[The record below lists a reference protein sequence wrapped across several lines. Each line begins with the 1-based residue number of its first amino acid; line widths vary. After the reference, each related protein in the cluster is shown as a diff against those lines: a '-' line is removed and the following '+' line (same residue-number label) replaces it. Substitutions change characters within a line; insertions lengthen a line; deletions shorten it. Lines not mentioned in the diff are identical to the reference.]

1 MRSAAAILALGW
13 AGFIGLLVT
22 DRQDASPGATA
33 EERAL
38 PTPPIIAMASPP
50 PKPVPDKGKAR
61 EGKRYSDA
69 PERSPTAPR
78 LQGRYVQH
86 RPFREWLLAR
96 GGAIY
101 AIDEER
107 VVTHQIGRSGNLQG
121 LGKGFKQVSGAMRR
135 IDLGDLDAF
144 VQGEIP
150 AHIRAGVLVWPRA
163 VWDTMEQVL
172 REIGASRSIEYEYE
186 VSNADL
192 KVTVKKIDG
201 QSVTRAPFFVKPKQ
215 RQSL

>member
-22 DRQDASPGATA
+22 DHQDTSPGATA

-50 PKPVPDKGKAR
+50 KPVPDREKAQ

-69 PERSPTAPR
+69 PERPPTYPH
-78 LQGRYVQH
+78 LQGRYIQH
-86 RPFREWLLAR
+86 RPFREWFLAR

-107 VVTHQIGRSGNLQG
+107 VATHQIGESGNLQG
-121 LGKGFKQVSGAMRR
+121 LGKDFKQASGVMRR

-163 VWDTMEQVL
+163 VWDTMEKVL
-172 REIGASRSIEYEYE
+172 REIGASRSIEYEYA

-215 RQSL
+215 RQGS

>member
-50 PKPVPDKGKAR
+50 PKPVPDKGKAQ